1 MTDKYNAFQAFFFAL
16 IRRETEARKLETIS
30 ENCHYDVKVNTF
42 EKLQR
47 LASEV
52 VEDVDNVGEV
62 SELQRE
68 AVAFVLRVNRSIFKE
83 FLNKMHGR
91 YLVASQ
97 FYPQCVGEYCYGK
110 ERLGLTEWTAE
121 YFPTEEKD
129 DAGEVDAS
137 IVSPDAPDFVPV
149 SRFFDL
155 YTRHIC
161 AELTARRA
169 GIHATIGVA
178 GFQEIRAFALY
189 VTWKVDIFHALT
201 VKQQIYIGMI
211 ASIKT
216 ARAFNAFHRK
226 ASEDALNRY
235 IEEVLP
241 ASAV

>member
-1 MTDKYNAFQAFFFAL
+1 MTDKYNAFQAFFFAI
-16 IRRETEARKLETIS
+16 IRRETEARELETIS
-30 ENCHYDVKVNTF
+30 DNCHYDVKVNTF

-68 AVAFVLRVNRSIFKE
+68 AVVFVLRVNRSIFKE

-91 YLVASQ
+91 YLVARM

-121 YFPTEEKD
+121 YFPTEEKKD
-129 DAGEVDAS
+129 VGKVDAS
-137 IVSPDAPDFVPV
+137 IVAPDASDFAPV

-155 YTRHIC
+155 YTRHVC

-169 GIHATIGVA
+169 GIHATIGEA
-178 GFQEIRAFALY
+178 GFKEIQAFALY
-189 VTWKVDIFHALT
+189 VVWKVNIFHALT
-201 VKQQIYIGMI
+201 VKQQVYIGSI

-216 ARAFNAFHRK
+216 ARAFNALHRK

-241 ASAV
+241 ASPI